1 LFSKLCFFISAFIP
15 ARWRSIVPK
24 GPLRLAFA
32 VLLAAIP
39 VVFASAFISRA
50 LAQPHATASHLVE
63 APDPWTVSQTVAP
76 DVLVKELTAK
86 DQTKR
91 PTVVCVGFRPL
102 YDGAHIPGASFHGAA
117 STPQGIAGLKAWAQE
132 IPRSSN
138 IVLYC
143 GCCPLQ
149 HCPNL
154 KPAFAVVRDMGFT
167 KLRVLL
173 LPTDFNTDWIEA
185 GYPVEKGK

>member
-1 LFSKLCFFISAFIP
+1 VAKRP
-15 ARWRSIVPK
+15 
-24 GPLRLAFA
+24 GRLAFGI
-32 VLLAAIP
+32 LLAAIP
-39 VVFASAFISRA
+39 FVFASAFISRA
-50 LAQPHATASHLVE
+50 LAQPHTTPSDVVE
-63 APDPWTVSQTVAP
+63 ASDPWTSSQTVAP

-91 PTVVCVGFRPL
+91 PAVVCVGFRTL

-117 STPQGIAGLKAWAQE
+117 STPPGIASLKTWAQGV
-132 IPRSSN
+132 PRSSN

-154 KPAFAVVRDMGFT
+154 KPAFVAMRDIGFT

-173 LPTDFNTDWIEA
+173 LPTDFNTDWIEK